1 MGSVI
6 LQYCLKRKWILLLLT
21 FAFIGGVLVMTKGHE
36 WGDDFALYLSQAFAL
51 IKGNTQELAQ
61 YNTWS
66 MQHSD
71 GTLGP
76 YLYPPGYPLFLS
88 IYLKFLP
95 FNWLGIKIFQ
105 WLFYILGIVA
115 FYKLLQNCQYKLP
128 PIAILFLV
136 MLAIMHPKYIQ
147 FADRLMSDLWF
158 IVTVFLFFYF
168 LYSKEYSNV
177 KRILFVGI
185 ALILASLTRVNGF
198 LLLGSWLIK
207 IVLDQNDKKLKFQE
221 FLAFIPFTLLVFYIK
236 NVDSKYE
243 ANHLDILSSISV
255 ESCIENL
262 RGYLS
267 ELLNFP
273 HSSFTKILPAFA
285 FNFVTILLG
294 IGVILCFIYAI
305 KSKEPLFYF
314 APVVFWIVVN
324 FAIVVIWPIMQG
336 TRYLLPIVPF
346 FFWIVLVGFQNY
358 LQQSRF
364 QFFVN
369 KIYFL
374 LIALIFLQFAAT
386 VVMFGFIESRNDVI
400 GQTQND
406 IYLKIRE
413 TVNDDDV
420 IAFDKPRW
428 LHLVTNKRVI
438 RKSVDSTFFNS
449 QAKYLLHKKNSIYGG
464 RPKYINDQRL
474 DSVYS
479 NRDFILYKRNDL
491 KSK

>member
-1 MGSVI
+1 
-6 LQYCLKRKWILLLLT
+6 
-21 FAFIGGVLVMTKGHE
+21 MTNGHE

-51 IKGNTQELAQ
+51 IKGNTQELAY

-66 MQHSD
+66 MQNSD

-95 FNWLGIKIFQ
+95 FNWIGIKIFQ
-105 WLFYILGIVA
+105 WSFYILGIVA
-115 FYKLLQNCQYKLP
+115 FYKLLQQSQNKLP
-128 PIAILFLV
+128 NLAILFLV

-168 LYSKEYSNV
+168 LYSNENSSV

-198 LLLGSWLIK
+198 LLVGSWLIK
-207 IVLDQNDKKLKFQE
+207 IVLDQRDKKLKFQE
-221 FLAFIPFTLLVFYIK
+221 LLAFIPFAVLVFYIK

-243 ANHLDILSSISV
+243 ANHLNVLSSITF
-255 ESCIENL
+255 ETFIENL
-262 RGYLS
+262 QGYLI

-273 HSSFTKILPAFA
+273 HSRVTKILPAFA
-285 FNFVTILLG
+285 FYCVTILLG
-294 IGVILCFIYAI
+294 IGIILCFLKAI
-305 KSKEPLFYF
+305 KSKESLFYF
-314 APVVFWIVVN
+314 APVVFWILVN
-324 FAIVVIWPIMQG
+324 FAIIVVWPIGQG

-346 FFWIVLVGFQNY
+346 FFWIVIVGFQDY

-369 KIYFL
+369 KIYIL
-374 LIALIFLQFAAT
+374 LIALIFIQFAAT
-386 VVMFGFIESRNDVI
+386 VVFFGFIESRNDVI
-400 GQTQND
+400 GISQND
-406 IYLKIRE
+406 IYQKIKV
-413 TVNDDDV
+413 TVSDEDV

-428 LHLVTNKRVI
+428 LHLVTQKKVI
-438 RKSVDSTFFNS
+438 RKFVDSTFFNS
-449 QAKYLLHKKNSIYGG
+449 QAKYLLHKKISIYGG
-464 RPKYINDQRL
+464 RPHHIKDQRL
-474 DSVYS
+474 DPVYS
-479 NRDFILYKRNDL
+479 NRDFILYRRNDL
-491 KSK
+491 ISK